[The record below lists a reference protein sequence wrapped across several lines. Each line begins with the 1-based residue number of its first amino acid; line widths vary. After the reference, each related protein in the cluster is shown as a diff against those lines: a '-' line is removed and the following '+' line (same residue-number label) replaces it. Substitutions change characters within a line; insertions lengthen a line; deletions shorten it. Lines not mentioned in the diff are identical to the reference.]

1 MSVQQVDPLNDVLT
15 LVGTT
20 SRLSVGLVA
29 GGEWALSFEP
39 PPAVKFNAVRRGHG
53 LLTVDGVP
61 EPIDLAEGDC
71 FLLTRPRAFI
81 LASGPGVRPV
91 PAHPVFAA
99 ATDGVARVGT
109 GEDVVFIGGRFDF
122 GERARELLLDVL
134 PPVIHVPGRTAEA
147 ATVRW
152 ALEQIDAELRDRPL
166 ASTLVTEHLAMIM
179 LIHLLRLHLAV
190 AGPGA
195 ASGWLAGLTD
205 PIVASA
211 LGAMHARPA
220 HAWTVAQLAGVA
232 AVSRSTL
239 AARFKQAVGQGPLD
253 YLTGWRI
260 ELTAQRLRRG
270 DETVA
275 AIAREVGYG
284 SESALSNAF
293 KRVTGASPREYRRR
307 GRHGDGEPVPRS
319 AGRADEVRQ
328 RP

>member
-1 MSVQQVDPLNDVLT
+1 VSVQQTDPLEDVLT

-20 SRLSVGLVA
+20 GHLSVGLVA

-39 PPAVKFNAVRRGHG
+39 PEGVKFNAVRRGHC

-61 EPIDLAEGDC
+61 EPIELAEGDC
-71 FLLTRPRAFI
+71 FLLTQPRAFI
-81 LASGPGVRPV
+81 LASGPEVRPV
-91 PAHPVFAA
+91 PADPVFAA
-99 ATDGVARVGT
+99 AIDGRARVGT
-109 GEDVVFIGGRFDF
+109 GEDVIFIGGRFDF
-122 GERARELLLDVL
+122 GERAQELLLDAL

-152 ALEQIDAELRDRPL
+152 ALDQIDAELRDRPL
-166 ASTLVTEHLAMIM
+166 ASTLVTEHLALVM
-179 LIHLLRLHLAV
+179 LIHLLRLHLTV

-205 PIVASA
+205 PIVAPA
-211 LGAMHARPA
+211 LRAMHDRPA
-220 HAWTVAQLAGVA
+220 HAWTVAQLAEVA

-239 AARFKQAVGQGPLD
+239 ASRFKHAVGQGPLD

-260 ELTAQRLRRG
+260 ELAANRLRRG
-270 DETVA
+270 DETMA

-293 KRVTGASPREYRRR
+293 KRVTGASPRDYRRR
-307 GRHGDGEPVPRS
+307 ISP
-319 AGRADEVRQ
+319 
-328 RP
+328 